1 MWHSQHRRMVLWES
15 EHGGCGWV
23 CVCVFFNETMNK
35 QVAKVRATI
44 HIKKKSNL
52 YIRGAYSFPAF
63 RAFGWNEASNARS
76 HKSHW
81 GNSHYLLFN
90 RFADTDCAWILL
102 DYGQPKIFTTI
113 KTSGWNRRFRQ
124 QSAWW
129 FFGMMKGKKYTHGI
143 HQHQQQWNSTR
154 KWLLI

>member
-1 MWHSQHRRMVLWES
+1 MEEKKINNPHDIEICYEL
-15 EHGGCGWV
+15 CGIHNIDVWFCERASIVAAAV

-102 DYGQPKIFTTI
+102 DYGQPKF
-113 KTSGWNRRFRQ
+113 
-124 QSAWW
+124 
-129 FFGMMKGKKYTHGI
+129 
-143 HQHQQQWNSTR
+143 
-154 KWLLI
+154 LPP